1 MINLSFEILIFRF
14 AYVAIFY
21 LKIKYISK
29 LFAAGTVVVQ
39 IEIVA
44 FAMQSTQLSLNIQRF
59 RDFLFLLSSRDGKD
73 QTREI
78 GGNKAE

>member
-1 MINLSFEILIFRF
+1 MLLFE
-14 AYVAIFY
+14 
-21 LKIKYISK
+21 KIKYISK

-59 RDFLFLLSSRDGKD
+59 KDFLFLLFSRDGKRPD
-73 QTREI
+73 TRDR
-78 GGNKAE
+78 GK